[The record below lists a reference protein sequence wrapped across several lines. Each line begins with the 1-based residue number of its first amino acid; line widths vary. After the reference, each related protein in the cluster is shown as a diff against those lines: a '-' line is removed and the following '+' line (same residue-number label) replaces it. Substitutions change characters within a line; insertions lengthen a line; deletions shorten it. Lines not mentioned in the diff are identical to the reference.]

1 MSTQTGNIDRA
12 GSDTS
17 EQDDPM
23 LGALQQVEAEYREMQ
38 AEVADKDAAL
48 AQQEAALAE
57 QNAALAEAR
66 QASAELRDE
75 LALNQGLLE
84 SERRKTRRERARTKE
99 MAAQLREIH
108 AALFSGNIYDLI
120 LKACL
125 TLTGA
130 TRGLYLTARG
140 NDDNSLRVR
149 AAIGMNEY
157 PALLP
162 SEFIRGLTLRVLHA
176 DDESFIYNTPQDFAQ
191 FSAPSRPSEQFRNCV
206 TASVVLLRDLDGV
219 VVVADKANGD
229 FDPEDVET
237 LLHVGSQASVTV
249 ENARLRRELE
259 MAYFATV
266 GVLAD
271 AMEAKDPYTYGH
283 AEMVARHCL
292 RIANHLE
299 LSAEERN
306 IVAYAA
312 LLHDVGKIGVSD
324 GILNKPGMLLPEER
338 NLMRSHVRIGHD
350 LLQRV
355 PALTRAADIL
365 LHHHEWYDGNGYPDG
380 LAGDAIPLLARIV
393 AVVDAYSAMITA
405 RSYKGAIPDAEARA
419 ELRRCMGT
427 QFDPQVV
434 EAFLSVLDLP
444 VENEELEEAF
454 PDFAR
459 LLHEHKH
466 LQAGFEAHGGQEI
479 ARA

>member
-1 MSTQTGNIDRA
+1 MGTQTGDSDRVGA
-12 GSDTS
+12 DAN
-17 EQDDPM
+17 EQDDSM
-23 LGALQQVEAEYREMQ
+23 IGALRQAEVEYRTMQ

-48 AQQEAALAE
+48 AEATQA
-57 QNAALAEAR
+57 NAALREAVA
-66 QASAELRDE
+66 Q
-75 LALNQGLLE
+75 NQRLLE
-84 SERRKTRRERARTKE
+84 NERRKTRRERARTKE

-130 TRGLYLTARG
+130 TRGLYLTAREK
-140 NDDNSLRVR
+140 DDNSLRVR
-149 AAIGMNEY
+149 AAIGMSEY

-162 SEFIRGLTLRVLHA
+162 SEFIRGLALRVLHA

-191 FSAPSRPSEQFRNCV
+191 FPAPSRPSEQFRNCI
-206 TASVVLLRDLDGV
+206 TASVVLLRDFDGV

-229 FDPEDVET
+229 FDPEDDVET

-249 ENARLRRELE
+249 ENAHLRRELE

-292 RIANHLE
+292 RIADHLE

-355 PALTRAADIL
+355 PALTRTAEIL

-444 VENEELEEAF
+444 VQNEELEEAF

-459 LLHEHKH
+459 LLHEHGH
-466 LQAGFEAHGGQEI
+466 IRRGHQGHDGQQI

>member
-1 MSTQTGNIDRA
+1 MIA
-12 GSDTS
+12 
-17 EQDDPM
+17 
-23 LGALQQVEAEYREMQ
+23 ALRQAESEYRTVQ

-48 AQQEAALAE
+48 AQQDAALT
-57 QNAALAEAR
+57 EAQR
-66 QASAELRDE
+66 VAAELRDA

-130 TRGLYLTARG
+130 TRGLYLTARE

-149 AAIGMNEY
+149 AAIGMSEY

-176 DDESFIYNTPQDFAQ
+176 DDESFIYNVPQDFAQ
-191 FSAPSRPSEQFRNCV
+191 FPAPSRPSEQFHNCV
-206 TASVVLLRDLDGV
+206 TASVVLLHDLDGV
-219 VVVADKANGD
+219 VVVADKTNGD

-249 ENARLRRELE
+249 ENVRLRRELE
-259 MAYFATV
+259 IAYFATV

-393 AVVDAYSAMITA
+393 AVVDAYSAMISA

-444 VENEELEEAF
+444 IRSEELEEAF

-459 LLHEHKH
+459 LLREHGH
-466 LQAGFEAHGGQEI
+466 VQAGLEGSSGQQI
-479 ARA
+479 AFA